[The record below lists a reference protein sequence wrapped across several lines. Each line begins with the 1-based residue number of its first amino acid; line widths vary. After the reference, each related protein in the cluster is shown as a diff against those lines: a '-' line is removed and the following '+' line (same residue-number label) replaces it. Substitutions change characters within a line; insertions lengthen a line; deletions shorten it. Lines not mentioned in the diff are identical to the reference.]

1 MEHRA
6 FTPYVPEKTDLR
18 EFTARALLLG
28 LVMAVVLGAANAY
41 LGLKA
46 GMTVAATFPAAVVAM
61 AFLRIFRGSI
71 LEENLART
79 TASVG
84 EALVAGAIFTI
95 PAFVIAKIW
104 IEFSSFTH
112 YLEASA
118 IMIVGGSLGVLFVT
132 LLRRTMVEEAS
143 LPYPESVAASEIHKA
158 GRMGGTGAAYLFGA
172 MGAGALVQL
181 AAKLSIF
188 QQVWEKFIPFSQSA
202 VTFITSRSNHIVGLP
217 GGGGFMASTPAVSP
231 AYLGV
236 GYIIGPRLAC
246 IAFSGG
252 VLGWG
257 LFVPLLLY
265 FTAPQLETVLGT
277 IPDGAGTSPVDWLTL
292 AFGAWKFMVRP
303 IAVGGMIV
311 GAVYTLYKMRKQLFG
326 GIARSISDVRKA
338 AESGVE
344 QSRLEKDISFKVIFP
359 LVGVFL
365 ILMAALYYYFCGSL
379 SGAIIATV
387 VLGIAGFFFAA
398 VAGYLVGLIGSS
410 NNPISG
416 LTLSTLIIAALLM
429 VGVGVSGQAGVAAV
443 LGVAAV
449 VCCSCGVAGD
459 MMQDMKVGHLLGGTP
474 WKMELAEIIG
484 VIVAGAVLFI
494 PLMILHEGDIA
505 GGGVGFGGKALPAPQ
520 AGLMAMLANGIVTGQ
535 MAWPL
540 VLSGMFMSLAL
551 ILIKAPSPMLIAVG
565 MYLPLETTFAVFTGG
580 AIRYAV
586 DTIAARRK
594 LNDAQKVR
602 VENNGIL
609 LSSGLI
615 AGEALMGLLIA
626 GLVFFGFQMPKV
638 FENPTAWVGYI
649 ILAVLAFFLIK
660 IPLSNAGRPDEPAP
674 PSAMV

>member
-1 MEHRA
+1 MNKHVS
-6 FTPYVPEKTDLR
+6 YVPEKTDLK
-18 EFTARALLLG
+18 EFTVRAMLLG
-28 LVMAVVLGAANAY
+28 LIMAVVLGAANAY

-46 GMTVAATFPAAVVAM
+46 GMTVAATFPAAVVSM
-61 AFLRIFRGSI
+61 AVLRIFKGSI

-95 PAFVIAKIW
+95 PAFVIAGVW
-104 IEFSSFTH
+104 SEFGTLTH
-112 YLEASA
+112 YLETSA
-118 IMIVGGSLGVLFVT
+118 IMIVGGVLGVLFVT
-132 LLRRTMVEEAS
+132 LLRRTMVEES
-143 LPYPESVAASEIHKA
+143 GLPYPESVAAAEIHKA
-158 GRMGGTGAAYLFGA
+158 GRSGGSGAKYLFGA
-172 MGAGALVQL
+172 MSIGAVVQL
-181 AAKLSIF
+181 LGKLNFFIP
-188 QQVWEKFIPFSQSA
+188 VWEKFLPFAKTS
-202 VTFITSRSNHIVGLP
+202 VTFMTSRNNLISKLS
-217 GGGGFMASTPAVSP
+217 GGGGFLASTPAVSP
-231 AYLGV
+231 AYIGV
-236 GYIIGPRLAC
+236 GYIIGPRLSC

-265 FTAPQLETVLGT
+265 FTAPQLELALGMT
-277 IPDGAGTSPVDWLTL
+277 PDGVGAAAVSWTSL

-311 GAVYTLYKMRKQLFG
+311 GAAYTLYNMRKQLFG
-326 GIARSISDVRKA
+326 GIARSLSDVKKA
-338 AESGVE
+338 AESGIA
-344 QSRLEKDISFKVIFP
+344 QSRLQKDINFKIIFP

-365 ILMAALYYYFCGSL
+365 MLMAALYYYFCGSVP
-379 SGAIIATV
+379 GAIIATI

-429 VGVGVSGQAGVAAV
+429 VAVGVSGQAGVAAV

-459 MMQDMKVGHLLGGTP
+459 MMQDMKVGQILGGTP
-474 WKMELAEIIG
+474 WKMEVAEIIG
-484 VIVAGAVLFI
+484 VIVAGAVLFL
-494 PLMILHEGDIA
+494 PLLVLHQGDINA
-505 GGGVGFGGKALPAPQ
+505 GGVGFGGKDLPAPQ
-520 AGLMAMLANGIVTGQ
+520 AGLMAMLSEGIVNGQ

-540 VLSGMFMSLAL
+540 VISGMFMSVAF
-551 ILIKAPSPMLIAVG
+551 ILLKAPSPMLIAVG
-565 MYLPLETTFAVFTGG
+565 MYLPLETTFAVFVGG

-586 DTIAARRK
+586 DRLGAKRK
-594 LNDAQKVR
+594 LNEPQKIR

-609 LSSGLI
+609 LASGLI
-615 AGEALMGLLIA
+615 AGEALMGLFIA
-626 GLVFFGFQMPKV
+626 ALAFFHITMPEI

-649 ILAVLAFFLIK
+649 ILALLAFYLIK
-660 IPLSNAGRPDEPAP
+660 VPLANAGSPDEPAP
-674 PSAMV
+674 PSAMA